1 MNEDLV
7 ARVTGVIAKSQHIPP
22 ESVTIDSTFEELK
35 IDSLDGI
42 NILFALEGEFD
53 VDIPDDEAKQIRSV
67 RQAAE
72 GIEKLLASK
81 RRCSMTRRVAVTG
94 IGVISALGRARDQF
108 WQALAS
114 GESGIRPMTLVPPV
128 PFDFPTPLK
137 SPIFVPKIIWTRN
150 KPTFSTASRSSP

>member
-1 MNEDLV
+1 MNDDLV

-53 VDIPDDEAKQIRSV
+53 VDIPDDQAKQIRSV

-72 GIEKLLASK
+72 GIEKLLAAK
-81 RRCSMTRRVAVTG
+81 
-94 IGVISALGRARDQF
+94 Q
-108 WQALAS
+108 
-114 GESGIRPMTLVPPV
+114 PV
-128 PFDFPTPLK
+128 Q
-137 SPIFVPKIIWTRN
+137 
-150 KPTFSTASRSSP
+150 